1 MSKKDENKSRKRLT
15 LSLGL
20 VASLGILSIAYAIV
34 SSQLNIKS
42 EDSKLVGKYQ
52 GAVQFV
58 VDGSCDYSIGTTDT
72 SDSVYKKGPF
82 YSRKSGVGTDVCDLK
97 SESSPSYVFAK
108 AGEIAITTGD
118 NGNTNDTAT
127 INGTELFA
135 KGSYVTY
142 KLQIKNTSNVPMRL
156 SAYNADTL
164 KNSITSATTGVKDIV
179 DVKIY
184 SQNPGNS
191 ENGTEIRPLDAADEV
206 ISITPNSSNFL
217 HPNATTDWY
226 VRVYCKKDAE
236 NFVAGAFSFDV
247 KPAWSPI
254 QLKS

>member
-118 NGNTNDTAT
+118 NGNPNDTAT

-156 SAYNADTL
+156 SAYDANTL

-191 ENGTEIRPLDAADEV
+191 ENGTEIRPLDAAAEV
-206 ISITPNSSNFL
+206 ISSTPNSSNFL

>member
-58 VDGSCDYSIGTTDT
+58 GAGSCDYSIGTTDT

-82 YSRKSGVGTDVCDLK
+82 YSTDSGKTTNVCNLK

-118 NGNTNDTAT
+118 NTNDTAT

-156 SAYNADTL
+156 SDYDANAL
-164 KNSITSATTGVKDIV
+164 KNSIKSATAGVKDIV

-184 SQNPGNS
+184 SQDPGNF
-191 ENGTEIRPLDAADEV
+191 ENGTEIRPLDASTEV
-206 ISITPNSSNFL
+206 ISSTPNSSNFL

>member
-42 EDSKLVGKYQ
+42 GESKLVGKYQ

-58 VDGSCDYSIGTTDT
+58 GDGSCDYSIGTTD
-72 SDSVYKKGPF
+72 SSNSVYKKGPF
-82 YSRKSGVGTDVCDLK
+82 YSTDSGKTTDVCNLK

-108 AGEIAITTGD
+108 AGEVAITTGD
-118 NGNTNDTAT
+118 NTNDTAT

-142 KLQIKNTSNVPMRL
+142 KLQIKNTSNLPMRL
-156 SAYNADTL
+156 SAYDANAL
-164 KNSITSATTGVKDIV
+164 KNSIKSSTTGVKDIV

-184 SQNPGNS
+184 SQDPGNS
-191 ENGTEIRPLDAADEV
+191 ENGTEIRTLDAAAEV
-206 ISITPNSSNFL
+206 ISSTPNSSNFL
-217 HPNATTDWY
+217 HPDATTDWY
-226 VRVYCKKDAE
+226 VRVYCKEDAE
-236 NFVAGAFSFDV
+236 NFVAGAFSFEV

>member
-42 EDSKLVGKYQ
+42 GESKLVGKYQ

-58 VDGSCDYSIGTTDT
+58 GAGSCDYSIGTTD
-72 SDSVYKKGPF
+72 SSNSVYKKGPF
-82 YSRKSGVGTDVCDLK
+82 YSTGSGKTTDVCNLK

-108 AGEIAITTGD
+108 AGEVAITDGD
-118 NGNTNDTAT
+118 NTKDTAT

-142 KLQIKNTSNVPMRL
+142 KLQIKNTSNLPMRL
-156 SAYNADTL
+156 SAYDADAL
-164 KNSITSATTGVKDIV
+164 KNSIKSSTTGVKDIV

-184 SQNPGNS
+184 SQDPGNS
-191 ENGTEIRPLDAADEV
+191 ENGTEIRTLDAAAEV
-206 ISITPNSSNFL
+206 ISSTPNSSNFL
-217 HPNATTDWY
+217 HPDATTDWY
-226 VRVYCKKDAE
+226 VRVYCKEDAE
-236 NFVAGAFSFDV
+236 NFVAGAFSFEV

>member
-42 EDSKLVGKYQ
+42 GESKLVGKYQ

-58 VDGSCDYSIGTTDT
+58 GDGSCDYSIGTTDS

-82 YSRKSGVGTDVCDLK
+82 YSTGSGKTTDVCNLK

-108 AGEIAITTGD
+108 AGEVAITNGD
-118 NGNTNDTAT
+118 NENDTAT

-156 SAYNADTL
+156 SAYDANAL
-164 KNSITSATTGVKDIV
+164 KNSIKSSTTGVKDIV

-184 SQNPGNS
+184 SQDPGNS
-191 ENGTEIRPLDAADEV
+191 ENGTEIRTLDAVAEV
-206 ISITPNSSNFL
+206 TNSTPNSSNFL
-217 HPNATTDWY
+217 HPDATTDWY
-226 VRVYCKKDAE
+226 VRVYCKEDAE
-236 NFVAGAFSFDV
+236 NFVAGAFSFEV

>member
-58 VDGSCDYSIGTTDT
+58 GAGSCDYSIGTTDT

-82 YSRKSGVGTDVCDLK
+82 YSTGSGKTTDVCNLK

-118 NGNTNDTAT
+118 NPNDTAT

-142 KLQIKNTSNVPMRL
+142 KLQIKNISNVPMRL
-156 SAYNADTL
+156 SDYDANAL
-164 KNSITSATTGVKDIV
+164 KNSIKSATAGVKDIV

-184 SQNPGNS
+184 SQDPGNF
-191 ENGTEIRPLDAADEV
+191 ENGTEIRPLDAAAEV
-206 ISITPNSSNFL
+206 TSRTPSSSNFL

>member
-97 SESSPSYVFAK
+97 SVSSPSYVFAK

-118 NGNTNDTAT
+118 NGNPNDTAT

-191 ENGTEIRPLDAADEV
+191 ENGTEIRPLDAAAEV
-206 ISITPNSSNFL
+206 ISSTPNSSNFL

>member
-42 EDSKLVGKYQ
+42 GESKLVGKYQ

-58 VDGSCDYSIGTTDT
+58 GDGSCDYSIGTTD
-72 SDSVYKKGPF
+72 SSNSVYKKGPF
-82 YSRKSGVGTDVCDLK
+82 YSTDSGKTTDVCNLK

-108 AGEIAITTGD
+108 AGEVAITTGD
-118 NGNTNDTAT
+118 NTNDTAT

-142 KLQIKNTSNVPMRL
+142 KLQIKNTSNLPMRL
-156 SAYNADTL
+156 SAYDANAL
-164 KNSITSATTGVKDIV
+164 KNSIKSATTGVKDIV

-184 SQNPGNS
+184 SQDPGNS
-191 ENGTEIRPLDAADEV
+191 ENGTEIRTLDAAAEV
-206 ISITPNSSNFL
+206 ISSTPNSSNFL
-217 HPNATTDWY
+217 HPDATTDWY
-226 VRVYCKKDAE
+226 VRVYCKEDAE
-236 NFVAGAFSFDV
+236 NFVAGAFSFEV

>member
-58 VDGSCDYSIGTTDT
+58 GAGSCDYSIGTTDT

-82 YSRKSGVGTDVCDLK
+82 YSTDSGKTTNVCNLK

-118 NGNTNDTAT
+118 NTNDTAT

-156 SAYNADTL
+156 SAYDANAL
-164 KNSITSATTGVKDIV
+164 KNSIKSATAGVKDIV

-184 SQNPGNS
+184 SQDPGNF
-191 ENGTEIRPLDAADEV
+191 ENGTEIETLGASTEV
-206 ISITPNSSNFL
+206 TSSTPSSSNFL

>member
-58 VDGSCDYSIGTTDT
+58 GAGSCDYSIGTTDT

-82 YSRKSGVGTDVCDLK
+82 YSTDSGKTTNVCNLK

-118 NGNTNDTAT
+118 NTNDTAT

-156 SAYNADTL
+156 SAYDADAL
-164 KNSITSATTGVKDIV
+164 KNSIKSATTGVKDIV

-184 SQNPGNS
+184 SQDPGNS
-191 ENGTEIRPLDAADEV
+191 ENGTEIKTLDAFTEV
-206 ISITPNSSNFL
+206 TSSTPSSSNFL

>member
-42 EDSKLVGKYQ
+42 GESKLVGKYQ

-58 VDGSCDYSIGTTDT
+58 GDGSCDYSIGTTDS

-82 YSRKSGVGTDVCDLK
+82 YSTGSGKTTDVCDLK

-108 AGEIAITTGD
+108 AGEVAITTGD

-156 SAYNADTL
+156 SAYDANTL

-184 SQNPGNS
+184 SQDPGNS
-191 ENGTEIRPLDAADEV
+191 ENGTEIRTLDAAAEV
-206 ISITPNSSNFL
+206 TNSTPNSSNFL
-217 HPNATTDWY
+217 HPDATTDWY
-226 VRVYCKKDAE
+226 VRVYCKEDAE
-236 NFVAGAFSFDV
+236 NFVAGAFSFEV

>member
-20 VASLGILSIAYAIV
+20 VASLGILSIAYAVV

-58 VDGSCDYSIGTTDT
+58 SDGSFDYSVGTTDS
-72 SDSVYKKGPF
+72 SDSVYEKGPF
-82 YSRKSGVGTDVCDLK
+82 YSAKSRVGINECDLT

-108 AGEIAITTGD
+108 AGEVAITTGD
-118 NGNTNDTAT
+118 NTNDTAT
-127 INGTELFA
+127 ISGTELFA

-142 KLQIKNTSNVPMRL
+142 KLQVKNTSNLPMRL
-156 SAYNADTL
+156 SAYDANAL
-164 KNSITSATTGVKDIV
+164 KNSITSVTNGVADIV

-184 SQNPGNS
+184 AQNPGNS
-191 ENGTEIRPLDAADEV
+191 ENGTEIKTLDAATEV
-206 ISITPNSSNFL
+206 TSSTPNSANFL
-217 HPNATTDWY
+217 QPNGGTTDWY

-236 NFVAGAFSFDV
+236 NFVTGTFSFDV

-254 QLKS
+254 QFKTT

>member
-42 EDSKLVGKYQ
+42 GESKLVGKYQ

-58 VDGSCDYSIGTTDT
+58 GDGSCDYSIGTTDT

-82 YSRKSGVGTDVCDLK
+82 YSTDSGKTTDVCNLK

-108 AGEIAITTGD
+108 AGEVAITTGD
-118 NGNTNDTAT
+118 NTNDTAT

-142 KLQIKNTSNVPMRL
+142 KLQIKNTSNLPMRL
-156 SAYNADTL
+156 SAYDANAL
-164 KNSITSATTGVKDIV
+164 KNSIKSSTTGVKDIV

-184 SQNPGNS
+184 SQDPGNS
-191 ENGTEIRPLDAADEV
+191 ENGTEIRTLDAAAEV
-206 ISITPNSSNFL
+206 ISSTPNSSNFL
-217 HPNATTDWY
+217 HPDATTDWY
-226 VRVYCKKDAE
+226 VRVYCKEDAE
-236 NFVAGAFSFDV
+236 NFVAGAFSFEV

>member
-118 NGNTNDTAT
+118 NGNPNDTAT

-156 SAYNADTL
+156 SAYDANTL

-184 SQNPGNS
+184 SQDPGNS
-191 ENGTEIRPLDAADEV
+191 ENGTEIRTLDATAEV
-206 ISITPNSSNFL
+206 TSSTPNSSNFL
-217 HPNATTDWY
+217 HPDAITDWY
-226 VRVYCKKDAE
+226 VRVYCKEDAE
-236 NFVAGAFSFDV
+236 NFVAGAFSFEV